1 MPVSQP
7 ILGANP
13 WKSSVL
19 RQVGVG
25 GGKSMDPKMDS
36 EWLIGEW
43 TSVGL
48 GREQGFTEVELFWQ
62 RFK

>member
-1 MPVSQP
+1 
-7 ILGANP
+7 
-13 WKSSVL
+13 
-19 RQVGVG
+19 
-25 GGKSMDPKMDS
+25 MDPKMDS